1 MFPQSNDFR
10 SLLLFRIYFDAR
22 MGAVAKQIDWGSSEL
37 HQSLNSPVCFVRLN
51 HVARCD
57 GSRLGDEATVA
68 AATGAFRFVEV
79 LPSTFFDR
87 LCIFADFFRWVVVRT
102 TVVLFAVSMI
112 FSSYG
117 AGRLRASGPPPV
129 MTPALPSPR
138 PLPAVL
144 PVVPVPVICPL
155 ALLQIKD
162 PAQTPTKAIRES
174 LDMFIVAFLVK

>member
-1 MFPQSNDFR
+1 
-10 SLLLFRIYFDAR
+10 
-22 MGAVAKQIDWGSSEL
+22 VA
-37 HQSLNSPVCFVRLN
+37 F
-51 HVARCD
+51 
-57 GSRLGDEATVA
+57 
-68 AATGAFRFVEV
+68 
-79 LPSTFFDR
+79 
-87 LCIFADFFRWVVVRT
+87 LCWLVVRT
-102 TVVLFAVSMI
+102 TVVWFAVWVI

-117 AGRLRASGPPPV
+117 AEKGLRASGPPPV

-174 LDMFIVAFLVK
+174 LDMFIVAFLVN